1 MLLKNYRAIQKA
13 TKYFTDGG
21 FSKLIIK
28 DEIINKNNRDYLDLL
43 SQIYDNDLKKW
54 KIWNS
59 FNFLLLK
66 KKKNILLWIFLKID

>member
-28 DEIINKNNRDYLDLL
+28 DEIINKNNGDYIDLL
-43 SQIYDNDLKKW
+43 SQIYDNDLKVK
-54 KIWNS
+54 N
-59 FNFLLLK
+59 LK
-66 KKKNILLWIFLKID
+66 LY